1 MWLEE
6 TTANMLSPKSDHNNL
21 IVEIKNGVSMLPASR
36 DLMRAINQFNVLNA
50 IRTAGSISRTELSE
64 KTGQSRASVTNI
76 TARLIAENLIYEKET
91 IDSTLRGR
99 RRVLLALNTDA
110 AYVVGIKLSAHR
122 ISCAVTDMQADIR
135 SSIVMPVRTSKRS
148 ATFVAD
154 LIEEGIRHCVNDARL
169 KMGQIA
175 GIGIGVPGFVDRN
188 RGFCHWTPL
197 YRKGDT
203 PLRDLVE
210 KRLNIPTYLE
220 NDANAVT
227 MAHQWFG
234 DGMGEQNFAVITIE
248 DGVGMGAV
256 INGQLYRGATGVGA
270 EFGHVVV
277 VPDGKPCRCGKKG
290 CLEAYVSDFSIL
302 AAARAV
308 CADKRWECPPR
319 SELTLEDIIAEAR
332 RGQPDLVRIF
342 NRAGSLLG
350 QGVAGMIQ
358 ILNPT
363 KVILSG
369 QGVRAGD
376 LMFAPMRAVIA
387 AQCNPTLLDAVEIII
402 HKWQDTDWARGAAS
416 LVLQEL
422 YKTPFEKFSPVI

>member
-1 MWLEE
+1 
-6 TTANMLSPKSDHNNL
+6 
-21 IVEIKNGVSMLPASR
+21 MLPASR
-36 DLMRAINQFNVLNA
+36 DLMRAINQFNVLNT

-64 KTGQSRASVTNI
+64 ITGQSRASVTNI

-91 IDSTLRGR
+91 SDSALRGR
-99 RRVLLALNTDA
+99 RRVLLALNADA
-110 AYVVGIKLSAHR
+110 AYVVGIKLSAFR
-122 ISCAVTDMQADIR
+122 ISCAVTDMQADVR
-135 SSIVMPVRTSKRS
+135 SSIVMPVRTSERS
-148 ATFVAD
+148 SSFVAD
-154 LIEEGIRHCVNDARL
+154 LIEEGIRHCVKDARL
-169 KMGQIA
+169 QMDQIA

-188 RGFCHWTPL
+188 KGFCHWTPL

-210 KRLNIPTYLE
+210 KRLKIRTYLE

-234 DGMGEQNFAVITIE
+234 DGMGEQNFVVITIE

-256 INGQLYRGATGVGA
+256 VNGQLYRGASGFGS

-277 VPDGKPCRCGKKG
+277 VPGGNLCRCGKRG

-302 AAARAV
+302 AAAREI
-308 CADKRWECPPR
+308 CADIRWECPPR
-319 SELTLEDIIAEAR
+319 GELTLDDVMAVAR
-332 RGQPDLVRIF
+332 RGQPEMVRIF
-342 NRAGSLLG
+342 SRAGRLLG
-350 QGVAGMIQ
+350 QGVAGIIQ
-358 ILNPT
+358 ILNPS
-363 KVILSG
+363 KIILSG

-376 LMFAPMRAVIA
+376 LMFAPMRTVVAE
-387 AQCNPTLLDAVEIII
+387 QCNPALHDATEIIV

-422 YKTPFEKFSPVI
+422 YKTPFEKIRPVI

>member
-1 MWLEE
+1 
-6 TTANMLSPKSDHNNL
+6 
-21 IVEIKNGVSMLPASR
+21 MLPASR
-36 DLMRAINQFNVLNA
+36 DLMRAINQFNVLNT

-64 KTGQSRASVTNI
+64 ITGQSRASVTNI

-91 IDSTLRGR
+91 SDSALRGR
-99 RRVLLALNTDA
+99 RRVLLALNADA
-110 AYVVGIKLSAHR
+110 AYVVGIKLSAFR
-122 ISCAVTDMQADIR
+122 ISCAVTDMQADVR
-135 SSIVMPVRTSKRS
+135 SSIVMPVRTSERS
-148 ATFVAD
+148 SSFVAD
-154 LIEEGIRHCVNDARL
+154 LIEEGIRHCVKDARL
-169 KMGQIA
+169 QMDQIA

-188 RGFCHWTPL
+188 KGFCHWTPL

-210 KRLNIPTYLE
+210 KRLKIRTYLE

-234 DGMGEQNFAVITIE
+234 DGMGEQNFVVITIE

-256 INGQLYRGATGVGA
+256 VNGQLYRGASGFGS

-277 VPDGKPCRCGKKG
+277 VPGGNLCRCGKRG

-302 AAARAV
+302 AAAREI
-308 CADKRWECPPR
+308 CADIRWECPPR
-319 SELTLEDIIAEAR
+319 GELTLDDVMAVAR
-332 RGQPDLVRIF
+332 RGQPEMVRIF
-342 NRAGSLLG
+342 SRAGRLLG
-350 QGVAGMIQ
+350 QGVAGIIQ
-358 ILNPT
+358 ILNPS
-363 KVILSG
+363 KIILSG

-376 LMFAPMRAVIA
+376 LMFAPMRAVVA
-387 AQCNPTLLDAVEIII
+387 EQCNPALHDATEIII

-422 YKTPFEKFSPVI
+422 YKTPFEKIRPVI

>member
-1 MWLEE
+1 
-6 TTANMLSPKSDHNNL
+6 
-21 IVEIKNGVSMLPASR
+21 MLPASR
-36 DLMRAINQFNVLNA
+36 DLMRAINQFNVLNT

-64 KTGQSRASVTNI
+64 ITGQSRASVTNI

-91 IDSTLRGR
+91 SDSALRGR
-99 RRVLLALNTDA
+99 RRVLLALNADA
-110 AYVVGIKLSAHR
+110 AYVVGIKLSAFR
-122 ISCAVTDMQADIR
+122 ISCAVTDMQADVR
-135 SSIVMPVRTSKRS
+135 SSIVMPVRTSERS
-148 ATFVAD
+148 SSFVAD
-154 LIEEGIRHCVNDARL
+154 LIEEGIRHCVRDARL
-169 KMGQIA
+169 QMDQIA

-188 RGFCHWTPL
+188 KGFCHWTPL

-210 KRLNIPTYLE
+210 KRLKIRTYLE

-234 DGMGEQNFAVITIE
+234 DGMGEQNFVVITIE

-256 INGQLYRGATGVGA
+256 VNGQLYRGASGFGS

-277 VPDGKPCRCGKKG
+277 VPGGNLCRCGKRG

-302 AAARAV
+302 AAAREV
-308 CADKRWECPPR
+308 CADIRWECPPR
-319 SELTLEDIIAEAR
+319 GELTLDDVMAVAR
-332 RGQPDLVRIF
+332 RGQPEMVRIF
-342 NRAGSLLG
+342 SRAGRLLG
-350 QGVAGMIQ
+350 QGVAGIIQ
-358 ILNPT
+358 ILNPS
-363 KVILSG
+363 KIILSG

-376 LMFAPMRAVIA
+376 LMFAPMRAVVA
-387 AQCNPTLLDAVEIII
+387 EQCNPALHDATEIII

-422 YKTPFEKFSPVI
+422 YKTPFEKIRPVI

>member
-1 MWLEE
+1 
-6 TTANMLSPKSDHNNL
+6 
-21 IVEIKNGVSMLPASR
+21 MLPANR
-36 DLMRAINQFNVLNA
+36 DLMRAINQFNILNT
-50 IRTAGSISRTELSE
+50 IRTAGSISRTEISE
-64 KTGQSRASVTNI
+64 ITGQSRASVTNI

-91 IDSTLRGR
+91 IDSTQRGR
-99 RRVLLALNTDA
+99 RRVLLALNADA
-110 AYVVGIKLSAHR
+110 AYVVGIKLSASR
-122 ISCAVTDMQADIR
+122 ISCAVTDMQAEIR
-135 SSIVMPVRTSKRS
+135 SSIDMPVRTGKRS
-148 ATFVAD
+148 ANFVAD

-169 KMGQIA
+169 KMDQIA

-210 KRLNIPTYLE
+210 KRLTIPTYLE

-234 DGMGEQNFAVITIE
+234 DGMGEQNFVVITIE

-256 INGQLYRGATGVGA
+256 MNGQLYRGAAGIGA

-277 VPDGKPCRCGKKG
+277 EPGGRLCRCGKKG

-302 AAARAV
+302 DAARET
-308 CADKRWECPPR
+308 CYDLQWECPPQG
-319 SELTLEDIIAEAR
+319 ELTIEDVLEEAR
-332 RGQPDLVRIF
+332 RGQPNLVRIF
-342 NRAGSLLG
+342 NRAGRRLG

-358 ILNPT
+358 ILNPA
-363 KVILSG
+363 KIILSG

-387 AQCNPTLLDAVEIII
+387 DYCNRALHDATESIV

-422 YKTPFEKFSPVI
+422 YKTPFEKIRPVI

>member
-1 MWLEE
+1 
-6 TTANMLSPKSDHNNL
+6 
-21 IVEIKNGVSMLPASR
+21 MLPASR
-36 DLMRAINQFNVLNA
+36 DLMRAINQFNVLNT

-64 KTGQSRASVTNI
+64 ITGQSRASVTNI

-91 IDSTLRGR
+91 SDSALRGR
-99 RRVLLALNTDA
+99 RRVLLALNADA
-110 AYVVGIKLSAHR
+110 AYVVGIKLSAFR
-122 ISCAVTDMQADIR
+122 ISCAVTDMQADVR
-135 SSIVMPVRTSKRS
+135 SSIVMPVRTSERS
-148 ATFVAD
+148 SSFVAD
-154 LIEEGIRHCVNDARL
+154 LIEEGIRHCVKDARL
-169 KMGQIA
+169 QMDQIA

-188 RGFCHWTPL
+188 KGFCHWTPL

-210 KRLNIPTYLE
+210 KRLKIRTYLE

-234 DGMGEQNFAVITIE
+234 DGMGEQNFVVITIE

-256 INGQLYRGATGVGA
+256 VNGQLYRGASGFGS

-277 VPDGKPCRCGKKG
+277 VPGGNLCRCGKRG

-302 AAARAV
+302 AAAREI
-308 CADKRWECPPR
+308 CADIRWECPPR
-319 SELTLEDIIAEAR
+319 GELTLDDVMTAAR
-332 RGQPDLVRIF
+332 RGQPEMVRIF
-342 NRAGSLLG
+342 SRAGRLLG
-350 QGVAGMIQ
+350 QGVAGIIQ
-358 ILNPT
+358 ILNPS
-363 KVILSG
+363 KIILSG

-376 LMFAPMRAVIA
+376 LMFAPMRAVVA
-387 AQCNPTLLDAVEIII
+387 EQCNPALHDATKIII

-422 YKTPFEKFSPVI
+422 YKTPFEKIRPVI

>member
-1 MWLEE
+1 
-6 TTANMLSPKSDHNNL
+6 
-21 IVEIKNGVSMLPASR
+21 MLPVSR
-36 DLMRAINQFNVLNA
+36 DLMRAINQFNVLNT
-50 IRTAGSISRTELSE
+50 IRTAGSISRTKLSE
-64 KTGQSRASVTNI
+64 ITGQSRSSVTNI

-91 IDSTLRGR
+91 RDSALRGR
-99 RRVLLALNTDA
+99 RRVLLALNADA
-110 AYVVGIKLSAHR
+110 AYVVGIKLSAFR
-122 ISCAVTDMQADIR
+122 VSCAVTDMQADIR
-135 SSIVMPVRTSKRS
+135 SSIVMPVRTSERS
-148 ATFVAD
+148 AGFVAD

-188 RGFCHWTPL
+188 NGFCHWTPL
-197 YRKGDT
+197 YRKGER

-210 KRLNIPTYLE
+210 KRLGIPTTLE

-234 DGMGEQNFAVITIE
+234 DGMGEQNFVVITIE

-256 INGQLYRGATGVGA
+256 VNGQLYRGASGFGS

-277 VPDGKPCRCGKKG
+277 VPGGNLCRCGKRG

-302 AAARAV
+302 AAAREI
-308 CADKRWECPPR
+308 CADIRWECPPR
-319 SELTLEDIIAEAR
+319 GELTLDDVMAVAR
-332 RGQPDLVRIF
+332 RGQPEMVRIF
-342 NRAGSLLG
+342 SRAGRLLG
-350 QGVAGMIQ
+350 QGVAGIIQ
-358 ILNPT
+358 ILNPS
-363 KVILSG
+363 KIILSG

-376 LMFAPMRAVIA
+376 LMFAPMRAVVA
-387 AQCNPTLLDAVEIII
+387 EQCNPALHDATEIII

-422 YKTPFEKFSPVI
+422 YKTPFEKIRPVI